1 MKNKTHPALGL
12 EKVVTRDDALEAFD
26 DIELALQ
33 LSHIYDDD
41 ECKWVKT
48 IRQFLEQSL
57 DGGWNFNMDECPK
70 EDVIWGWF
78 PKVNEVQE
86 CIYGELD
93 NWYDGH
99 APVAWQY
106 YNAPQP
112 PKSEE

>member
-1 MKNKTHPALGL
+1 MTNKTHPALGL
-12 EKVVTRDDALEAFD
+12 EKVVTRDDALEALDEIEANSFKAERYQE
-26 DIELALQ
+26 DISAQIE
-33 LSHIYDDD
+33 
-41 ECKWVKT
+41 T